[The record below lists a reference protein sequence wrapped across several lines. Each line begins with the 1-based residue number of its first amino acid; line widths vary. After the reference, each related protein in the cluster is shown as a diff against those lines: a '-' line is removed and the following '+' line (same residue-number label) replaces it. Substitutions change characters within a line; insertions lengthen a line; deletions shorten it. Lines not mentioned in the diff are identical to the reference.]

1 MPQEIERKFKVKNDT
16 YKTLATQK
24 MRLTQGYL
32 SAVPER
38 TVRIRLKGDEA
49 FITVKG
55 KTNEAGTTRFEWEKP
70 ISVAEA
76 QQLLTLCESGVIDK
90 TRYLVPN
97 GDTTIEVDEFH
108 GDNEGL
114 LIAEIELPAEDTPF
128 HHPDWLGEEV
138 TADPRYYNAMLTHHP
153 YKKWR

>member
-1 MPQEIERKFKVKNDT
+1 MPQEIERKFKVKNDA
-16 YKTLATQK
+16 YKALATQK

-32 SAVPER
+32 SSVPER

-55 KTNEAGTTRFEWEKP
+55 KTNAAGTTRFEWEKA

-76 QQLLTLCESGVIDK
+76 QQLLTLCESGIIDK

-108 GDNEGL
+108 CDNECL
-114 LIAEIELPAEDTPF
+114 LIAEIELPTEDTPF
-128 HHPDWLGEEV
+128 HHPDWLGE
-138 TADPRYYNAMLTHHP
+138 
-153 YKKWR
+153 

>member
-1 MPQEIERKFKVKNDT
+1 M
-16 YKTLATQK
+16 
-24 MRLTQGYL
+24 
-32 SAVPER
+32 
-38 TVRIRLKGDEA
+38 RIRLKGDEA

-76 QQLLTLCESGVIDK
+76 QQLLTLCESGIIDK

-108 GDNEGL
+108 GDNAGL
-114 LIAEIELPAEDTPF
+114 VMAEIELPSPDTSF
-128 HHPDWLGEEV
+128 HKPAWLGQEV
-138 TADPRYYNAMLTHHP
+138 TGDRRYYNSQLTLHP
-153 YKKWR
+153 FSTWHVKK

>member
-16 YKTLATQK
+16 YKALATHK

-32 SAVPER
+32 SSVPER

-55 KTNEAGTTRFEWEKP
+55 KTNATGTTRFEWEKP

-76 QQLLTLCESGVIDK
+76 QQLLTLCELGIIDK
-90 TRYLVPN
+90 TR
-97 GDTTIEVDEFH
+97 
-108 GDNEGL
+108 
-114 LIAEIELPAEDTPF
+114 
-128 HHPDWLGEEV
+128 
-138 TADPRYYNAMLTHHP
+138 
-153 YKKWR
+153 

>member
-1 MPQEIERKFKVKNDT
+1 MLQEIERKFKVKNDA
-16 YKTLATQK
+16 YKALATQK

-32 SAVPER
+32 SSVPER

-76 QQLLTLCESGVIDK
+76 QQLLALCESGIIDK
-90 TRYLVPN
+90 TRYLATQGTTMQCSPITLTKN
-97 GDTTIEVDEFH
+97 GTKNCQSKIISYFCKNNHQMATLANRQIDKLV
-108 GDNEGL
+108 L
-114 LIAEIELPAEDTPF
+114 WQEIFYQLP
-128 HHPDWLGEEV
+128 
-138 TADPRYYNAMLTHHP
+138 Y
-153 YKKWR
+153 